1 MKNKNLFSREIQEV
15 IATIGKGKNLPSVG
29 ANGKYNPKS
38 GVLYVAGFT
47 RDIEQNSLILPK
59 NSEEVGVT
67 NIDKARLKFPFVVI
81 GIKVFQD
88 VNANSVENIK
98 EIDLTTYT
106 GSDPAILNGE
116 LTIDQDGVLENLPIL
131 PLSKPDAQDSQ
142 NSVYA
147 VSPFVIREDKVFRIT
162 PDFAGQP
169 KKETFFR
176 VELHGYH
183 LQPDATV

>member
-38 GVLYVAGFT
+38 GVLYATGFT
-47 RDIEQNSLILPK
+47 SEIEQNSLILPK
-59 NSEEVGVT
+59 NSEEVGIT
-67 NIDKARLKFPFVVI
+67 NIDKARLKFPFVVT
-81 GIKVFQD
+81 GIKFHIGLNPNNVT
-88 VNANSVENIK
+88 IK
-98 EIDLTTYT
+98 EIDHTQFFGTDT
-106 GSDPAILNGE
+106 AVLNGE
-116 LTIDQDGVLENLPIL
+116 LTIDQDGVLVNLPIL
-131 PLSKPDAQDSQ
+131 PLSKNDGQDSQ
-142 NSVYA
+142 TSVYG
-147 VSPFVIREDKVFRIT
+147 VSPFVIREDKVFRLT

-169 KKETFFR
+169 RKDSFYR